1 MTMRINNDKSLLQQG
16 AVNKIRKE
24 QPEVSD
30 SAKAQNADK
39 VSFSSVLQQASHTQQ
54 LAPTVANQSVD
65 GLNPALLNT
74 PTYVQDVSETQ
85 ELARASKI
93 EELKLQVADGS
104 YQPDLKK
111 VASSLLT
118 FLAEG
123 RKS

>member
-1 MTMRINNDKSLLQQG
+1 MTMRINNDKSLLQQSALNKVRTDQSG
-16 AVNKIRKE
+16 AKE
-24 QPEVSD
+24 P
-30 SAKAQNADK
+30 AKAQNTDK
-39 VSFSSVLQQASHTQQ
+39 VSFSSVLQQASQTQQ
-54 LAPTVANQSVD
+54 LSPPVGNQSID

-85 ELARASKI
+85 ETARASKI

-123 RKS
+123 RQS

>member
-1 MTMRINNDKSLLQQG
+1 
-16 AVNKIRKE
+16 
-24 QPEVSD
+24 
-30 SAKAQNADK
+30 
-39 VSFSSVLQQASHTQQ
+39 
-54 LAPTVANQSVD
+54 
-65 GLNPALLNT
+65 LNPALLNT

-85 ELARASKI
+85 ETARASKI

-123 RKS
+123 RQS